1 MCLCRRGGCSLSFR
15 LCALWSARSVP
26 WHRGSRQ
33 LPFFHRV
40 WTLQVCVPFSW
51 EHQVINWQCLHEKVT
66 ALAMISVSSDVFREP
81 GWGCRGLVWG
91 DAARELV
98 PGELPVASPGCMV
111 FPGLALLCPV
121 CGVWVRA
128 EHMGASQAP
137 VRFPLPR
144 LALLWCCDAPVP
156 SHWHWGGHRAF
167 PEHLGDRNSSQ
178 P

>member
-1 MCLCRRGGCSLSFR
+1 MCLCRCGGCSLSFR

-128 EHMGASQAP
+128 EHMGASQAL
-137 VRFPLPR
+137 VRFLLPR